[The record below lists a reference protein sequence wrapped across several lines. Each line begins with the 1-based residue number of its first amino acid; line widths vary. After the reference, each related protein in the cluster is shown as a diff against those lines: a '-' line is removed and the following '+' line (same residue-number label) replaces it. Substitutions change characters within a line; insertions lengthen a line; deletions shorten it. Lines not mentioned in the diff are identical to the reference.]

1 MSTPTAL
8 PSQSTREKVVAIS
21 SQPASSRASNATPK
35 WVDTLLFWVD
45 WGIKVLGVAA
55 AVIFGIWAPLSY
67 QAANNGDAATSSM
80 ISAAFA
86 ANSQASSALSIQST
100 AAAKQSVAL
109 DALNSR
115 IGAIG
120 QLWLL
125 DFCLG
130 NTALAACKSFTS
142 ELPITSLVSYL
153 ASPTIQASTTFSQTA
168 TQTSTTTPT
177 PSSGSAASRT
187 ALSIPAILGIVFAII
202 LFLGVIAGIFV
213 SRLKRLR
220 NRQYEE

>member
-21 SQPASSRASNATPK
+21 SQPAGSRASNATPK

-100 AAAKQSVAL
+100 AAAQQSVAL

-130 NTALAACKSFTS
+130 NTVRSCILCGS
-142 ELPITSLVSYL
+142 ELKLT
-153 ASPTIQASTTFSQTA
+153 
-168 TQTSTTTPT
+168 
-177 PSSGSAASRT
+177 
-187 ALSIPAILGIVFAII
+187 
-202 LFLGVIAGIFV
+202 
-213 SRLKRLR
+213 
-220 NRQYEE
+220 RQL

>member
-67 QAANNGDAATSSM
+67 QAANNTSTSGDAATSSM

-130 NTALAACKSFTS
+130 NTVRSCILCGS
-142 ELPITSLVSYL
+142 ELKLT
-153 ASPTIQASTTFSQTA
+153 
-168 TQTSTTTPT
+168 
-177 PSSGSAASRT
+177 
-187 ALSIPAILGIVFAII
+187 
-202 LFLGVIAGIFV
+202 
-213 SRLKRLR
+213 
-220 NRQYEE
+220 RQL